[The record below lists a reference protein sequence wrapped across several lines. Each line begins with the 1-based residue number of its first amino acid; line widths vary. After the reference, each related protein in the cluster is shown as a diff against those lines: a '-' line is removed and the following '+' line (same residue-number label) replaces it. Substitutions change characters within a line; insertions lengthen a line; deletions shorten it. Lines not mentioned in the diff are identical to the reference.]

1 MTCETF
7 RQWFLDHESDEMTDA
22 IRAHLADCEKC
33 QQIIALD
40 QTLEQKLHNS
50 FEQLEV
56 PARLQERLDQNMRG
70 STRWLRKSG
79 RLRQIAA
86 PALAIA
92 AMLIFFLFPL
102 ASEKGSFASMDTVG
116 QLAISDHLSHGTKG
130 CTSSALLDLE
140 SYSLR
145 ELGYAVK
152 PPTVPEGA
160 KLLAAAKCQLGDC
173 DTLHLM
179 YSLAGKAFS
188 VFVFPED
195 EADFKLAAGRSYS
208 LDFGNHQ
215 VTLWQTGEQIQAMVI

>member
-22 IRAHLADCEKC
+22 IRAHLAECDKC
-33 QQIIALD
+33 QQIFALD
-40 QTLEQKLHNS
+40 QALEKKLHNS

-56 PARLQERLDQNMRG
+56 PARLQKRLDQNMRG
-70 STRWLRKSG
+70 NSRWLVQPR
-79 RLRQIAA
+79 RFRQIAG
-86 PALAIA
+86 PVLAIA
-92 AMLIFFLFPL
+92 AMLVLFLFPY
-102 ASEKGSFASMDTVG
+102 ASEKSSFASMDTVG

-130 CTSSALLDLE
+130 CNSSALLDLE

-160 KLLAAAKCQLGDC
+160 KLLAAAKCRLGDC

-179 YSLAGKAFS
+179 YSLNDKPFS
-188 VFVFPED
+188 VFVFPEA
-195 EADFKLAAGRSYS
+195 EAEFKLAAGRSYA

-215 VTLWQTGEQIQAMVI
+215 VTLWQTGQQIQAMVI